1 MSTRATV
8 KNFQNTD
15 NLFAC
20 ATLLFWLIKFSRYT
34 DTARWRFLLVLKM
47 FYWLF
52 SIGKIGWSTVVQ
64 MVSENPQC
72 KISIRI
78 GVYHLHSPYWMTSDK
93 HQSWSR
99 AWNWW
104 KQIFPIGN
112 FGPDY
117 MANFI
122 PGWNFSPASE
132 TNPFKIKLSITWR
145 GIRCFHTGLGFSV
158 RPNGL
163 KNPCNRYNFI
173 HPGPKKEREHAH
185 RLCFRT
191 SVNFLME
198 ICVLRPGWNWARNH
212 NNISARAETY
222 HVIRLLDV
230 SKILEILEHRNSST
244 IYIPT
249 EISETFWLMVNNHCD
264 L

>member
-15 NLFAC
+15 NPFAC
-20 ATLLFWLIKFSRYT
+20 ATFLFWLIKFSRYS
-34 DTARWRFLLVLKM
+34 DTAKWRLLLVLKC

-52 SIGKIGWSTVVQ
+52 TISIGKPVGQRFVQ
-64 MVSENPQC
+64 MESENPQC
-72 KISIRI
+72 NSGLACTICTTPSEWHVTRI
-78 GVYHLHSPYWMTSDK
+78 VVGVGLGTGENRFF
-93 HQSWSR
+93 QSEILAR
-99 AWNWW
+99 LL
-104 KQIFPIGN
+104 KQILLKSNCRLRGEGFKPRRN
-112 FGPDY
+112 SARPK
-117 MANFI
+117 
-122 PGWNFSPASE
+122 
-132 TNPFKIKLSITWR
+132 NPQTRL
-145 GIRCFHTGLGFSV
+145 GISA

-163 KNPCNRYNFI
+163 KNPCNRINFF
-173 HPGPKKEREHAH
+173 HPRPQKEREHAY

-198 ICVLRPGWNWARNH
+198 FCVLRSGWNWACNH

-230 SKILEILEHRNSST
+230 SKILENLEHRNSIT

-249 EISETFWLMVNNHCD
+249 EISETFWLMVNKHCD